1 MGMVRK
7 EHQLDRNISFFAAFS
22 IGTGTMIGAGI
33 FVLPNIALGNA
44 GPAVIFSFLLG
55 GLISMA
61 TAFSMAELA
70 TGMPKAGGSYY
81 FISRSMGALIGTI
94 IGIGTWMGLV
104 FKGSFALVGLAEYL
118 NILVPIPILIIAI
131 FGGLILLYINYKGAE
146 NSGLLQNIIVIG
158 LIIILSIFI
167 VGGILN
173 IKGENLSPFM
183 PFGYGSI
190 LNTTGL
196 IFVSFLGI
204 TQLGAISEEVK
215 NPEKNLPRA
224 FIASVGFVTFLYIG
238 VMLVVSGLF
247 PIGDIIDS
255 HVPLIDAG
263 QFLAGNAGKLAL
275 IAAGFFATVST
286 ANAALLSSSRFPFAM
301 GRDNLMPEWFVKI
314 HDEYGTPFR
323 SIIATGFTMIIL
335 IILFNVEQLAKLG
348 SAFNILIFVLL
359 NFSVIILRFNQ
370 QNWYEPDFRDP
381 FYPFTQIFGIV
392 GSLALLPSL
401 GIMPMLFTAAVIL
414 IGIGWFV
421 FYGQG
426 QAMPKYNLFD
436 MLEPED
442 IKETIGSESG
452 KVLVPLSNP
461 EHEIDLLNMA
471 NLFSDHILGMHVIK
485 VPPQTG
491 LAAARDSH
499 QSRIYQEDLNLENK
513 FDEFSKNHIANLEY
527 LESFSHN
534 IASAISRIANSD
546 EINLTL
552 IGCPDNI
559 DSINSLD
566 SVTEGILKSIKS
578 HIGVFKGK
586 FPKEINKII
595 VPFGGG
601 DNSLYAF
608 HLAREIAERI
618 GTEITLLKIISP
630 DLDAEKKEEQI
641 KFVKEELNNYKEEFK
656 IDYLIKENYS
666 IEDTIIRE
674 SKKFDL
680 MIIGDSNERFRKSVF
695 GNITR
700 KVSCNIETPT
710 LVVRRYKKY
719 SRESIF
725 SKLNCI
731 FKKDKDKK
739 VEYNKPEY

>member
-44 GPAVIFSFLLG
+44 GPAVVFSFLLG
-55 GLISMA
+55 GVISMA

-118 NILVPIPILIIAI
+118 NILIPIPILVIAI
-131 FGGLILLYINYKGAE
+131 LGGLILLYVNYKGAE
-146 NSGLLQNIIVIG
+146 NSSFLQNIIVIG
-158 LIIILSIFI
+158 LITILTIFI
-167 VGGILN
+167 IWGILN
-173 IKGENLSPFM
+173 IKGENLKPFL

-224 FIASVGFVTFLYIG
+224 FIASVGFVTLLYIG

-247 PIGDIIDS
+247 PIGDILKS

-263 QFLAGNAGKLAL
+263 EFLAGSPGKIAL

-301 GRDNLMPEWFVKI
+301 GRDNLMPEWFVEI
-314 HDEYGTPFR
+314 HDQYGTPFR

-348 SAFNILIFVLL
+348 SAFNILIFELL

-370 QNWYEPDFRDP
+370 KDWYEPNFRDP
-381 FYPFTQIFGIV
+381 FYPLTQIIGIV

-401 GIMPMLFTAAVIL
+401 GLLPLLFTAAVIL
-414 IGIGWFV
+414 IGTGWFV

-426 QAMPKYNLFD
+426 EALPKYNLFD
-436 MLEPED
+436 MLEAED
-442 IKETIGSESG
+442 IKETIKSESG

-461 EHEIDLLNMA
+461 EHEADLLNMA
-471 NLFSDHILGMHVIK
+471 NLFSNNILGMHVIK

-491 LAAARDSH
+491 LAAARDNH
-499 QSRIYQEDLNLENK
+499 QSKIYQEDLKLENK
-513 FDEFSKNHIANLEY
+513 FEEFSKDHLAKLEY

-534 IASAISRIANSD
+534 IASAISKAANND
-546 EINLTL
+546 QINLTL
-552 IGCPDNI
+552 IGCPEKI
-559 DSINSLD
+559 ESINSLD
-566 SVTEGILKSIKS
+566 GVTEEILKSIRS

-586 FPKEINKII
+586 FPKKLDKIMI
-595 VPFGGG
+595 PFGGG

-608 HLAREIAERI
+608 YLGREIAKRT
-618 GTEITLLKIISP
+618 GAKITLLKTINP
-630 DLDAEKKEEQI
+630 DLDAETKEKQLDA
-641 KFVKEELNNYKEEFK
+641 VRKEVNNYQEEFNL
-656 IDYLIKENYS
+656 DYLIKENYS

-680 MIIGDSNERFRKSVF
+680 MIMGDSNERFRKDVF
-695 GNITR
+695 GNIAR
-700 KVSCNIETPT
+700 KVTCNIDTPA
-710 LVVRRYKKY
+710 LLVRRYKKY

-725 SKLNCI
+725 SKLNFI
-731 FKKDKDKK
+731 FKKDKDKR
-739 VEYNKPEY
+739 VEYNKPNY